1 VIALATRHLD
11 LMISLLHDLRLT
23 LRSLR
28 RAPAFALLTIATLA
42 IGIGPATA
50 IFSIVESVLIRQ
62 LPYRDADSLV
72 AVWRAREKGDR
83 APMSGPDFAD
93 FRRMNR
99 SFSGMAVASSSG
111 NFNVGDISEPVR
123 VEGARVTPNF
133 FALLGAR
140 PLLGEPPAGSAV
152 RDDKLVILSEGL
164 WRRSFGAANV
174 IGKQVRL
181 NGDSYRVVA
190 VMPRAFA
197 FPEKSEL
204 WVPFD
209 LTPDKLGHRAIHQYR
224 VIARLKSGVT
234 VARASAEMNVIARQ
248 LAKTYPETTAG
259 IDAWAMSLRDS
270 IAGDV
275 RKPLMVLFAAVVF
288 LLFIAC
294 SNTMNLVMTRAA
306 ARERD
311 VAVRSALGATEG
323 RLARELLLE
332 MLVLTIAGAAAGL
345 VLAALALRLTRA
357 LGDSYFA
364 RPDLIS
370 IDLTVLLFNL
380 GVAVLTGLAFSLVP
394 LLSRRS
400 RFAHLAGGA
409 RVRSSA
415 GWSSRLVRESIVVAV
430 VAFSFMLLIGA
441 AVLMHSFTRLARVD
455 IGVKPE
461 QLVTMRIF
469 LPPAKYPD
477 NEVRTRITQQIIER
491 LSETPGID
499 SVAAVGGLPLEHT
512 MSGDIA
518 FPNEGNFAD
527 ARRIASFIEISPR
540 YFRTAGIPLLMG
552 RDFTN
557 DDVRTLTPMLDALSR
572 DPKAPLPP
580 ILINETMARRFW
592 RDRSPIGQAVLVGG
606 ESAWRIVGV
615 AGDVKSDNP
624 REPTPPQVYLPLG
637 TPLPPRP
644 TPFLVRSSMSAQSV
658 MAAMRR
664 VMATI
669 DPNVPP
675 YQVRTMGEV
684 ISSAFAGPRFQ
695 TVLLIAFAATALL
708 LAIVGIYGVT
718 SYNVVQRTREIGV
731 RVAFGASRRDVF
743 RLVVGRVARLAAIGI
758 IIGGAGA
765 IALSRALESLVFE
778 VQVADPRVFAA
789 VATVLLL
796 AAMAASANPARRATA
811 VEPSRALRQE

>member
-1 VIALATRHLD
+1 MT
-11 LMISLLHDLRLT
+11 SLLHDLRLT

-99 SFSGMAVASSSG
+99 SFSGMAAASSG

-123 VEGARVTPNF
+123 VEGSRVTPNF

-140 PLLGEPPAGSAV
+140 PLLGDAPAGHGAG
-152 RDDKLVILSEGL
+152 DEKLVILSEGL

-174 IGKQVRL
+174 IGKPLRL
-181 NGDSYRVVA
+181 NGEPFRVVA
-190 VMPRAFA
+190 VMPREFA
-197 FPEKSEL
+197 FPAKSEL

-209 LTPDKLGHRAIHQYR
+209 LTPDKLGHRAIYQYR
-224 VIARLKSGVT
+224 AIARLKPGVT
-234 VARASAEMNVIARQ
+234 VARASAEMQVIAKQ
-248 LAKTYPETTAG
+248 LAKMYPETTAG

-270 IAGDV
+270 IAGNV
-275 RKPLMVLFAAVVF
+275 RKPLLVLFAAVVF

-332 MLVLTIAGAAAGL
+332 MLVLTLAGAAAGL

-370 IDLTVLLFNL
+370 IDVTVLFFNL
-380 GVAVLTGLAFSLVP
+380 GLAVVTGLVFSLVP
-394 LLSRRS
+394 LVSRRS
-400 RFAHLAGGA
+400 RFAHLAAGA
-409 RVRSSA
+409 RVRSTA
-415 GWSSRLVRESIVVAV
+415 GWNSRLVRESIVVAV

-461 QLVTMRIF
+461 QLITMRIF

-499 SVAAVGGLPLEHT
+499 SVAAVGGLPLENT

-527 ARRIASFIEISPR
+527 SRRIASFIEISPR
-540 YFRTAGIPLLMG
+540 YFRTAGISLLKG

-557 DDVRTLTPMLDALSR
+557 DDIHALTN
-572 DPKAPLPP
+572 PKAPPP
-580 ILINETMARRFW
+580 IVINETMAKRYW
-592 RDRSPIGQAVLVGG
+592 PDRSPLGQTVLVGG
-606 ESAWRIVGV
+606 ESAWQIVGV
-615 AGDVKSDNP
+615 AGDVKADNP
-624 REPTPPQVYLPLG
+624 REATPSQVYLPLG

-644 TPFLVRSSMSAQSV
+644 AQFLVRSAMSAQSV
-658 MAAMRR
+658 TAAMRR

-669 DPNVPP
+669 DSDVPP

-695 TVLLIAFAATALL
+695 TVLLIVFATTALL

-718 SYNVVQRTREIGV
+718 SYNVVQRTREMGV
-731 RVAFGASRRDVF
+731 RVAFGASRGDVF
-743 RLVVGRVARLAAIGI
+743 KLVVGRVARLAAIGI
-758 IIGGAGA
+758 AIGGTGA

-778 VQVADPRVFAA
+778 VQVADPRVFGA
-789 VATVLLL
+789 VTSVLLF

-811 VEPSRALRQE
+811 VDPSHALRHE